1 MTAKPPPL
9 KTIAET
15 AEYLNVS
22 TKTVRRLIDR
32 EELVAHRIGTQWRI
46 STRDIE
52 LYLVRCRAAE
62 GAI

>member
-1 MTAKPPPL
+1 MTSKPSPL

-32 EELVAHRIGTQWRI
+32 DELAAHRIGTQWRI
-46 STRDIE
+46 STQDIE
-52 LYLVRCRAAE
+52 LYLVRCRAVG
-62 GAI
+62 GAA